1 MGRDVIVIAGATGR
15 TVSIVTNDLLHEQIK
30 DSAAAKPDLVDQSA
44 IPVMWIEN

>member
-30 DSAAAKPDLVDQSA
+30 DSAAAKSESGGISRLYQSCG
-44 IPVMWIEN
+44 